1 MVQLGSAKLCVQ
13 FSLDKPC
20 NHQADSPVHVYCL
33 ITLGFLTSFV
43 IQPFCHSPNV
53 LYHLK
58 GTVIVV
64 NHTVQGVPCPR
75 GLGFVDLDLGCSTI
89 LLRQ

>member
-20 NHQADSPVHVYCL
+20 NHQADSPVRVYCL
-33 ITLGFLTSFV
+33 NTLRFLTSFV
-43 IQPFCHSPNV
+43 QPFCHTLNM
-53 LYHLK
+53 LCYLK
-58 GTVIVV
+58 GTLIVV
-64 NHTVQGVPCPR
+64 NHTVQSVPCPR